1 MIHSLRRVSKTG
13 LLLTLLLSEYPP
25 VWAQSDLLA
34 RHVQQRNTK
43 LATGAVR
50 QLKDVLA
57 DFKSRYK
64 VDILFELRAVEGFS
78 VMPETLKPEA
88 GLEANL
94 TSVLRPLGFRYK
106 KVNRSSYLVLG
117 DRKSRK
123 TAELEIPLVEIEPVQ
138 QAQAVLPEKA
148 PTVLA
153 SSASPAEVVAVDRTI
168 SGSVKSE
175 TGEALPGVSV
185 VVKNTTRGTSTDGDG
200 NYKLNVPDEATTLV
214 FSFVGYVNQEIVI
227 GNRST
232 VDVQLAPDQKTLN
245 EVVVVGYGVQRKSDL
260 TGAVGT
266 VKAEVLQER
275 PAASLNQGLAG
286 RITGVNVS
294 VNSGRPGGRANIRIR
309 GNTSVSVANNP
320 LYVIDGVILN
330 ATGLTNGSTPIDF
343 INPNDIASIEVL
355 KDASAT
361 AIYGARGANGV
372 IMVTTKR
379 GSQTG
384 GRVTYDTD
392 FSIGVLPKKLELLNS
407 KEFLQVEDIAYVNAQ
422 KYDPVG
428 WAGGKYKDPKTK
440 RTNPL
445 LFDSSGNPL
454 YNTDWQ
460 DEAFQKAFTQN
471 HQLSFAGGNGKDS
484 YGVYLG
490 YRNENGLV
498 KESWLKRYAGRFVF
512 DSQIKSWL
520 KVGGSLSY
528 NDQNENQIDPLG
540 GGGIIAMR
548 QVLEALPII
557 PVKYPDGRWGGNE
570 DYPGME
576 GGGNPINILKER
588 LFYIKTQTML
598 GNVYANLNL
607 AKGLEL
613 RTTVGTNIINQRID
627 LYSGRTLNYISRNQ
641 GGIASVTNER
651 HNSWQ
656 FENYL
661 TYNRRF
667 AEKHAFTGLLGLSW
681 QHVDRFTAVA
691 ATQNFQDDYFLFN
704 NLGAGSN
711 PQAPSSSAV
720 AYGLNSYFGRV
731 NYSLKDKYL
740 LTLTGRV
747 DGSSKFGSEN
757 RYAFFPSAALAW
769 RLTEEEFLK
778 SIPAISNLKLRTSYG
793 VTGNSEITAYQ
804 ALAGMGNY
812 SVIFGGTRAIGIGT
826 GRLANPDLRW
836 EKTHQIDAGL
846 ELGLLQNRISVEV
859 DVYRKLT
866 TDMLLSAPVPYS
878 SGYETVSKNVGSM
891 ENRGIELAVNSVNV
905 NANGFSWS
913 TTFNVSFNKNKVIA
927 LTGGSDIFVGSTVV
941 REGEPVG
948 SFFGFVHQGTWS
960 TSEESE
966 AAKYLKRPGDVKYQ
980 DVNQDGVIN
989 DKDRVII
996 GLGIPKTF
1004 GTFLNTFKYRNF
1016 DLTVDLQFMTGN
1028 DVLYRSEHS
1037 AEDRQGIAN
1046 SFKTV
1051 LNAWTP
1057 ENQNTP
1063 IAQLRP
1069 VSAGYNTNED
1079 THRVKDGSFL
1089 RGRNLLLA
1097 YTFSPTTVEKL
1108 KLNRLR
1114 AYASVQN
1121 FFLSTKYPGYD
1132 PEVSTTGNAFD
1143 QGVALYDYP
1152 KPRVF
1157 MVGLNIGL

>member
-1 MIHSLRRVSKTG
+1 MTNSIKKVSKTG
-13 LLLTLLLSEYPP
+13 LLLTLLLLNFQPG
-25 VWAQSDLLA
+25 WAQSDLLA
-34 RHVQQRNTK
+34 SNPQQRNRRVF
-43 LATGAVR
+43 ARAPR
-50 QLKDVLA
+50 QLKEVLTEL
-57 DFKSRYK
+57 KTRYR
-64 VDILFELRAVEGFS
+64 VDILFEVQAVEGVS
-78 VMPETLKPEA
+78 VTGEPIRPDVS
-88 GLEANL
+88 LEKNL
-94 TSVLRPLGFRYK
+94 SALLRPIGFRYK
-106 KVNRSSYLVLG
+106 KVNASSYLVISE
-117 DRKSRK
+117 RKSPR
-123 TAELEIPLVEIEPVQ
+123 TAGLDASLSMAQLV
-138 QAQAVLPEKA
+138 AQASTGAEKLPEATGA
-148 PTVLA
+148 PTAVM
-153 SSASPAEVVAVDRTI
+153 VVEKNI

-175 TGEALPGVSV
+175 TGEPLPGVSV
-185 VVKNTTRGTSTDGDG
+185 VVKNTTRGTSTDGEG
-200 NYKLNVPDEATTLV
+200 NYKLNVPDDATTLV
-214 FSFVGYVNQEIVI
+214 FSFVGYLNQEVNI
-227 GNRST
+227 GSRTTIN
-232 VDVQLAPDQKTLN
+232 VQLAPDQKTLN
-245 EVVVVGYGVQRKSDL
+245 EVVVVGYGVQKKSDL

-275 PAASLNQGLAG
+275 PAASLNQGLSG

-330 ATGLTNGSTPIDF
+330 ASGLTNGSTPIDY

-372 IMVTTKR
+372 ILVTTKR

-392 FSIGVLPKKLELLNS
+392 LSIGVLPRKLELLNS
-407 KEFLQVEDIAYVNAQ
+407 EEFLRVEDIAYQNAQ

-445 LFDSSGNPL
+445 LFDANGKPL
-454 YNTDWQ
+454 YDTDWQ
-460 DEAFQKAFTQN
+460 DEAFQQAFTQN
-471 HQLSFAGGNGKDS
+471 HQLSFSGGNANDS

-498 KESWLKRYAGRFVF
+498 KESWLKRYSGRFVF
-512 DSQIKSWL
+512 DSQLKNWL

-540 GGGIIAMR
+540 AGGIIAMR

-557 PVKYPDGRWGGNE
+557 PVKYPNGRWGGNE

-588 LFYIKTQTML
+588 LNYIKTQTLL

-613 RTTVGTNIINQRID
+613 RTTVGANIINQRID

-641 GGIASVTNER
+641 NGIASVTNER

-661 TYNRRF
+661 TYNRQF
-667 AEKHAFTGLLGLSW
+667 NNIHSFTGLLGLSW
-681 QHVDRFTAVA
+681 QHVDRFTAA
-691 ATQNFQDDYFLFN
+691 ASTQNFQDDYFLFN

-731 NYSLKDKYL
+731 NYGLKDKYL
-740 LTLTGRV
+740 LTLTGRI

-769 RLTEEEFLK
+769 RVAEEDFMK
-778 SIPAISNLKLRTSYG
+778 DIPAISNLKVRASYG

-812 SVIFGGTRAIGIGT
+812 SVIFGGARAIGIGM

-836 EKTHQIDAGL
+836 EKTHQVDAGI
-846 ELGLLQNRISVEV
+846 ELGLFQNRIAVEL

-891 ENRGIELAVNSVNV
+891 ENRGIELALNTVNV
-905 NANGFSWS
+905 NAGSFSWN
-913 TTFNVSFNKNKVIA
+913 TTFNISYNKNKVIA

-941 REGEPVG
+941 REGQPVG

-966 AAKYLKRPGDVKYQ
+966 ATKYLKRPGDVKYQ

-996 GLGIPKTF
+996 GKGIPDMF
-1004 GTFLNTFKYRNF
+1004 GTFLNTFKYKNF

-1037 AEDRQGIAN
+1037 AEDRTGIAN

-1089 RGRNLLLA
+1089 RGRNLLFA
-1097 YTFSPTTVEKL
+1097 YTFPSQTVSKL

>member
-1 MIHSLRRVSKTG
+1 M
-13 LLLTLLLSEYPP
+13 LLPGFEPGWSQTIM
-25 VWAQSDLLA
+25 LA
-34 RHVQQRNTK
+34 RNVPQKHEQPV
-43 LATGAVR
+43 TGNVR
-50 QLKDVLA
+50 QLKHILNE
-57 DFKSRYK
+57 FNSRYG
-64 VDILFELRAVEGFS
+64 VNILFELSAVEGLS
-78 VMPETLKPEA
+78 VGAESVNAKATLEKNLDTVLKPL
-88 GLEANL
+88 GL
-94 TSVLRPLGFRYK
+94 RYK
-106 KVNRSSYLVLG
+106 KVNSNSYLIVSG
-117 DRKSRK
+117 KKVRKVASTTIPFMEAALPGQITRDN
-123 TAELEIPLVEIEPVQ
+123 TLAERTPDVARSI
-138 QAQAVLPEKA
+138 
-148 PTVLA
+148 
-153 SSASPAEVVAVDRTI
+153 PAESVERTI
-168 SGSVKSE
+168 TGVVKSE
-175 TGEALPGVSV
+175 ANEALPGVSV
-185 VVKNTTRGTSTDGDG
+185 VIKGTTRGTTTDASGG
-200 NYKLNVPDEATTLV
+200 YRLSVPDEAGSATVLV
-214 FSFVGYVNQEIVI
+214 FSFVGYLNQEVTI
-227 GNRST
+227 GNRTT
-232 VDVQLAPDQKTLN
+232 VDVQLAPDEKTLN

-260 TGAVGT
+260 TGAVGS
-266 VKAEVLQER
+266 VKAETLQER

-294 VNSGRPGGRANIRIR
+294 VNSGRPGGRSNIRIR

-330 ATGLTNGSTPIDF
+330 ATGLTNGSTPIDY

-372 IMVTTKR
+372 ILVTTKR
-379 GSQTG
+379 GSTTG
-384 GRVTYDTD
+384 GRITYDTD
-392 FSIGVLPKKLELLNS
+392 ASVGVLPRKIPLLNS
-407 KEFLQVEDIAYVNAQ
+407 KEFLQVEDIAYQNAQ

-445 LFDSSGNPL
+445 LFDASGNPL
-454 YNTDWQ
+454 YDTDWQ

-471 HQLSFAGGNGKDS
+471 HQLAFSGGNAKDS

-498 KESWLKRYAGRFVF
+498 KESYLKRYAGRFVF
-512 DSQIKSWL
+512 DSQLKNWI
-520 KVGGSLSY
+520 KVGGSLGY
-528 NDQNENQIDPLG
+528 NDQKENQVDPLG
-540 GGGIIAMR
+540 AGGIIAMR

-576 GGGNPINILKER
+576 GGGNPVNILKDR
-588 LFYIKTQTML
+588 FFYVKTQTML
-598 GNVYANLNL
+598 GNVYANINL
-607 AKGLEL
+607 TKDLEL
-613 RTTVGTNIINQRID
+613 RTTLGTNVINQEID
-627 LYSGRTLNYISRNQ
+627 EYAGRTLNFISRNQ
-641 GGIASVTNER
+641 GGTASVTNER

-661 TYNRRF
+661 TYNKRF
-667 AEKHAFTGLLGLSW
+667 AQQHSVTGLLGLAW
-681 QHVDRFTAVA
+681 QHVDRFTARA
-691 ATQNFQDDYFLFN
+691 ATQNFQDDYFQFN
-704 NLGAGSN
+704 NLGAGSV

-731 NYSLKDKYL
+731 NYGLKDKYL

-747 DGSSKFGSEN
+747 DGSSKFGSAN

-769 RLTEEEFLK
+769 RVSEEDFMK
-778 SIPAISNLKLRTSYG
+778 NVSAVSNLKLRTSYG

-804 ALAGMGNY
+804 ALAGMSNY
-812 SVIFGGTRAIGIGT
+812 SVIFGGARAIGVGT

-836 EKTHQIDAGL
+836 EKTYQVDAGV
-846 ELGLLQNRISVEV
+846 ELGLFNNRLTLEM

-891 ENRGIELAVNSVNV
+891 ENRGVEFAVNSVNV
-905 NANGFSWS
+905 NSGGFTWN
-913 TTFNVSFNKNKVIA
+913 TTFNISLNKNKVIA
-927 LTGGSDIFVGSTVV
+927 LTGGSDIFVGFTVV
-941 REGEPVG
+941 REQEPVG

-960 TSEESE
+960 TAEESQ
-966 AAKYLKRPGDVKYQ
+966 AAKYLKKPGDVKYQ

-989 DKDRVII
+989 NNDRVII
-996 GLGIPKTF
+996 GKGIPDGF
-1004 GTFLNTFKYRNF
+1004 GTLLNNFKYKNF
-1016 DLTVDLQFMTGN
+1016 DLTVDLQFMYGN
-1028 DVLYRSEHS
+1028 KVLFRSQHS

-1046 SFKTV
+1046 SFKSV

-1063 IAQLRP
+1063 IAQFRP

-1079 THRVKDGSFL
+1079 THRVQDGSFV

-1097 YTFSPTTVEKL
+1097 YTFPSLITNKIA
-1108 KLNRLR
+1108 LNRLR
-1114 AYASVQN
+1114 VYASVQN
-1121 FFLSTKYPGYD
+1121 FFLKTDYVGYD

-1157 MVGLNIGL
+1157 MVGLNIAL